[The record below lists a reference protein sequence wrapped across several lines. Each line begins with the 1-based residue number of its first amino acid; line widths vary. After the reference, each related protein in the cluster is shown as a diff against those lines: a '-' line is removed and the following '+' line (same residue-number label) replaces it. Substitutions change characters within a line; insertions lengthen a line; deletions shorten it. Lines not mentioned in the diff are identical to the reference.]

1 MQEQKIGENGVASY
15 TSGPQ
20 ELTAEHMAKTNG
32 VIPAGSVPPPDV
44 ELNQERQ
51 IAVSLWAS

>member
-32 VIPAGSVPPPDV
+32 VIPPGSVPPPDV

-51 IAVSLWAS
+51 RSKEKS